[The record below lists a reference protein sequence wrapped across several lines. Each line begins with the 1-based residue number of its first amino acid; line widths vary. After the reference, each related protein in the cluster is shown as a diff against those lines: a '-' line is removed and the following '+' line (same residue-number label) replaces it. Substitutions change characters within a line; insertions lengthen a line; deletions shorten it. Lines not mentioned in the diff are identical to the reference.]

1 MEQKQVD
8 QLIMLNSSKLAPEYI
23 ETIRERLVDLDH
35 TQAAIL
41 FSNLK
46 DPTTALII
54 SVLLGSLGID
64 RFYIGDIGMGIG
76 KLCVNVGIT
85 AISCGMLFFVGWIWW
100 IIDLFFITNATR
112 KKNSEKLLETLAM
125 ASSY

>member
-1 MEQKQVD
+1 MEQKQAD
-8 QLIMLNSSKLAPEYI
+8 QLIMMNSSKLAPEYI

-54 SVLLGSLGID
+54 SVLLGTLGID
-64 RFYIGDIGMGIG
+64 RFYIGDIGMGVA
-76 KLCVNVGIT
+76 KLLVGI
-85 AISCGMLFFVGWIWW
+85 IVGPVSCGTLFWVWW
-100 IIDLFFITNATR
+100 LVDLFLISNATR
-112 KKNSEKLLETLAM
+112 KKNSENLLQTLAM
-125 ASSY
+125 TSSY